1 MSEDTHILGI
11 FAGMTFVF
19 GFFLGYVIADTNER
33 ILLTECA
40 MTHNVYQCE
49 IIAVPT
55 KPE

>member
-55 KPE
+55 KAE